1 MHPGASFYRDH
12 SLVFAHRGARD
23 IAPENTLAAFQA
35 ALDVGAD
42 GIELDVCRCASG
54 EIVVIHDDS
63 IDRTTNGS
71 GSVATIKLS
80 ALKALDAGAWF
91 DARFAGEQIPT
102 LREVF
107 ELVNGRMLMNI
118 EIKGRALRGDGIES
132 EIAEM
137 VRHFGMDHKV
147 ILSSF
152 NPAALV
158 RARRV
163 APHLPRGM
171 LFARPYPAALS
182 FAWLRPWV
190 RPQAL
195 HPYYS
200 EVTPEWLARARQCG
214 YRVNPWTIN
223 EEADL
228 RRMAELG
235 VDSLITDHP
244 ALALR
249 IVRELKG

>member
-1 MHPGASFYRDH
+1 MNPGASFYLDRP
-12 SLVFAHRGARD
+12 LVFAHRGARD

-63 IDRTTNGS
+63 VDRTTNSS
-71 GSVATIKLS
+71 GSVATIKLA

-91 DARFAGEQIPT
+91 DARFAGETIPT

-107 ELVNGRMLMNI
+107 EFVNGRMLMNI
-118 EIKGRALRGDGIES
+118 EIKGRALRGDSIES
-132 EIAEM
+132 EIAEL
-137 VRHFGMDHKV
+137 VRHFGMDDRV

-158 RARRV
+158 RARQA

-182 FAWLRPWV
+182 IAWMRPWV

-195 HPYYS
+195 HPHFS
-200 EVTPEWLARARQCG
+200 EVTPAWLARARRRG

-228 RRMAELG
+228 WRLAQMG

-249 IVRELKG
+249 IVRELRG